1 MNQNLIVK
9 ISLAVNVV
17 LLIGVVVLYVMFF
30 NGSSTA
36 QSTKS
41 KSKNKTVKNDTTQVP
56 DLPIAYVNLDTL
68 LLEYQMSIDLN
79 EDLLTEHAKSK
90 ANLERQVKQFENE
103 YNAFM
108 EKARLGSFISQESMD
123 SQQAALVKK
132 QESLQALDEQLTQE
146 LLDKQKAMNKQLYD
160 TVMNYIKE
168 YNDGQF
174 SLILGNASGS
184 NVLYA
189 QEGMDITRQV
199 IDNLNERYS
208 KSKK

>member
-1 MNQNLIVK
+1 MKQNLIMK
-9 ISLAVNVV
+9 ISLGLNLVV
-17 LLIGVVVLYVMFF
+17 LVGVIVLYIMFF
-30 NGSSTA
+30 
-36 QSTKS
+36 
-41 KSKNKTVKNDTTQVP
+41 SKNNPPKNAKGKAKTVKNDTAAAP

-123 SQQAALVKK
+123 AQQATLVKK

-146 LLDKQKAMNKQLYD
+146 LLDKQKDMNKQLYD

-174 SLILGNASGS
+174 SIILGNASGS

-189 QEGMDITRQV
+189 QEGMDITRE
-199 IDNLNERYS
+199 IINNLNERYL